1 MKTPVAAAL
10 ASVAL
15 ASLAAAST
23 PTFAADLFGPAA
35 PPMSFPASESPTAE
49 VGSNW
54 YLRGDLGASADQA
67 PSFSMAAISMPTGGG
82 FLPYSTNIG
91 SSKPHDDF
99 SADIGLG
106 YRYNNWLRFE
116 GTYEY
121 RSAASG
127 KNLNSVLCPTALTP
141 EPAAGPPFNGYLYD
155 TTGATTSVCTG
166 ALDLTRRNSTAM
178 AAAYLDLGN
187 YWGVTP
193 YVGGGVG
200 LNADMISG
208 NVGYTV
214 NATGLPYNAN
224 LTAPTGPGTPPQVWV
239 NSAGTVL
246 PTQPNIGFTNQ
257 NWNHTINATHYSM
270 AFALMAGF
278 GVALSPSATLDIGY
292 RYLNAG
298 TSSLSITPQ
307 TGAFVKLPNESQ
319 EIRVGIRYMAN

>member
-1 MKTPVAAAL
+1 MKTPLAAIRAGVAL

-15 ASLAAAST
+15 SAAPAS
-23 PTFAADLFGPAA
+23 AADLFGSAP
-35 PPMSFPASESPTAE
+35 PPMSFPASQSPMAE

-54 YLRGDLGASADQA
+54 YLRGDVGLDLDQA
-67 PSFSMAAISMPTGGG
+67 STFSMSSISQPTGAG
-82 FLPYSTNIG
+82 FLPFSSNVG
-91 SSKPHDDF
+91 SARPHDDF

-121 RSAASG
+121 RTGAAG
-127 KNLNSVLCPTALTP
+127 QNLNRALCPTALT
-141 EPAAGPPFNGYLYD
+141 AVNVGATGYLYD
-155 TTGATTSVCTG
+155 TTGAATSVCTG
-166 ALDLTRRNSTAM
+166 ALDLNRHDSTAL

-214 NATGLPYNAN
+214 NSSGSAYSAG
-224 LTAPTGPGTPPQVWV
+224 LTAPAAPPTQQWV
-239 NSAGTVL
+239 NAAGTAVN
-246 PTQPNIGFTNQ
+246 PQPNIAFTNQ
-257 NWNHTINATHYSM
+257 NWNHTINVTHYSM
-270 AFALMAGF
+270 AFALMAGV
-278 GVALSPSATLDIGY
+278 GVQLSPSATLDIGY

-298 TSSLSITPQ
+298 TSNISITPQ
-307 TGAFVKLPNESQ
+307 TGATLKLPNVSQ
-319 EIRVGIRYMAN
+319 DVRIGIRYMAN